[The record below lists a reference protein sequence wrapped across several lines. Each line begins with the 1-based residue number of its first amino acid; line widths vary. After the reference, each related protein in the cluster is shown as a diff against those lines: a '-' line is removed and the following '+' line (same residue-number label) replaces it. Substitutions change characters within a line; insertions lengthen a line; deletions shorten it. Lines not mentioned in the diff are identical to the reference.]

1 MAEVWLAEHQSGRRA
16 ALKWLRPDA
25 SPAVRRGF
33 EAEIVVLSRLDH
45 PGIVH
50 LVASGKSG
58 GRPWFAMDVCDGADL
73 LTVGEKLRVRPSA
86 ERHARA
92 RDVGVQLAAALGY
105 LHRAGLVHRDVK
117 PANVLWASGKAVLT
131 DFGVVTAPGPAME
144 EGFVGSIGWASPE
157 ALFGVAVDARADQ
170 YGLGLV
176 MYWLVTGARPF
187 DEGRRANPHVSPRPP
202 SERDPSVPADLEVV
216 ILRCIASDPHARYA
230 DMDAVAFALGA
241 VSASEGSL
249 VSGRHEAAASIVG
262 ALDRVAQGQGQ
273 VVRLVGVAG
282 SGQAQLFALAR
293 ASALR
298 RDLACVV
305 DDDPAV
311 IVPAATRA
319 LHGEALLVLTSAIV
333 VATESVTLLPLS
345 VADIRRSIFAAAP
358 ATPELASEAER
369 LRAWSGGLVDLV
381 EAALRSGVRDGCFSV
396 GQLAEPDLEP
406 WLGRLD
412 LDAASVA
419 QALAALPDAAPADVI
434 EAVAAAPAIE
444 VLPSLVQLGIAVQ
457 IGARWLLGAEAFR
470 APLLRS
476 AIDLDPLL
484 ERAGVATSPPSA
496 PDPVLVEAR
505 AHLDAGRLSSAL
517 DTLVRAVGSV
527 TPDAPPEHRLLL
539 AALHWTLRDHAGAAE
554 QWGRVRV
561 EATDPRAR
569 ARALIGLGVLHL
581 QRGELD
587 LALDELH
594 HALTDAELAGDPR
607 VTILAGVDLAEARAL
622 RGHLG
627 DALRAG
633 RRARDEARA
642 LRDGPL
648 EAKAARAYGH
658 VCLEVG
664 LWREAEASL
673 ADAAALA
680 RAANLEDERL
690 AVRALR
696 AQAAL
701 DARPGDRV
709 AAAVALDRL
718 GGGSGLVRPDPEGF
732 RALTDALRAEA
743 QARLGEPARARSA
756 LAEALAATPPR
767 AMALRLGL
775 RLARVHQ
782 LLGERGAAMVALEQA
797 LALSDA
803 HGFALCSW
811 RARSALAAAA
821 GEPAPEP
828 GGLVDGLGEAERV
841 ALLGGGG
848 GEWLA
853 DHAMPLSHRS
863 GR

>member
-1 MAEVWLAEHQSGRRA
+1 MAEVWLAEDPSGRRA

-33 EAEIVVLSRLDH
+33 DAEIVVLSRLEH

-50 LVASGKSG
+50 LVGSGKSG

-73 LTVGEKLRVRPSA
+73 LTLGEKLRVRPAA

-117 PANVLWASGKAVLT
+117 PANALWASGKAVLT
-131 DFGVVTAPGPAME
+131 DFGVVTAPGPAPE
-144 EGFVGSIGWASPE
+144 GGFVGSIGWASPE
-157 ALFGVAVDARADQ
+157 ALFGGAVDARADQ

-176 MYWLVTGARPF
+176 MYWLVTGSRPF
-187 DEGRRANPHVSPRPP
+187 DEGRRANPHATPRPP
-202 SERDPSVPADLEVV
+202 SERDPSLPADLEGV

-230 DMDAVAFALGA
+230 DMDAAALALGA

-249 VSGRHEAAASIVG
+249 VSGRQDAAAAIVR
-262 ALDRVAQGQGQ
+262 ALDRVAAGEAQ
-273 VVRLVGVAG
+273 VLRLVGAPG
-282 SGQAQLFALAR
+282 AGQAQLGGLAR
-293 ASALR
+293 ASASR

-305 DDDPAV
+305 EDDPSVVAQAV
-311 IVPAATRA
+311 HRA
-319 LHGEALLVLTSAIV
+319 RLGEPLLVLTSAAV
-333 VATESVTLLPLS
+333 VATEELCLLPLS
-345 VADIRRSIFAAAP
+345 VADLRRSIFAAAP
-358 ATPELASEAER
+358 GTPQLASEAER

-381 EAALRSGVRDGCFSV
+381 EAALRSGVRDGRFSV
-396 GQLAEPDLEP
+396 GQLLTPDLEP
-406 WLGRLD
+406 WLGSLD

-419 QALAALPDAAPADVI
+419 QALAALPEAASADAI

-444 VLPSLVQLGIAVQ
+444 VLPGLMQRGIAVQ
-457 IGARWLLGAEAFR
+457 VGARWLLGAEAFR

-476 AIDLDPLL
+476 AIDLDALQ
-484 ERAGVATSPPSA
+484 ERASVVTAPSSP
-496 PDPVLVEAR
+496 PDPVLLEAR
-505 AHLDAGRLSSAL
+505 GHLDAGQLAAAL

-527 TPDAPPEHRLLL
+527 TADAPPERRLLL
-539 AALHWTLRDHAGAAE
+539 AALHWTLGDHTGAAG
-554 QWGRVRV
+554 QWRRVRV

-587 LALDELH
+587 LALDDLR

-622 RGHLG
+622 RGQLG
-627 DALRAG
+627 EALRSG

-642 LRDGPL
+642 LRDGTL
-648 EAKAARAYGH
+648 EAKAARAYGQ
-658 VCLEVG
+658 VCVDIG
-664 LWREAEASL
+664 LWKDAEASL

-701 DARPGDRV
+701 DARPKDRV

-718 GGGSGLVRPDPEGF
+718 GGGSGAAASDPEGF
-732 RALTDALRAEA
+732 GALADVLRAEA
-743 QARLGEPARARSA
+743 QARLGEPARARRA
-756 LAEALAATPPR
+756 LADALGAVLPR

-775 RLARVHQ
+775 RVARVRQ
-782 LLGERGAAMVALEQA
+782 LLGEPGGAIIGLQETLAVAEV
-797 LALSDA
+797 D
-803 HGFALCSW
+803 GFALCAW
-811 RARSALAAAA
+811 RARSALAVAA
-821 GEPAPEP
+821 GEPLPLP
-828 GGLVDGLGEAERV
+828 GSLLDGLGERER
-841 ALLGGGG
+841 AGLLGGG
-848 GEWLA
+848 
-853 DHAMPLSHRS
+853 
-863 GR
+863 